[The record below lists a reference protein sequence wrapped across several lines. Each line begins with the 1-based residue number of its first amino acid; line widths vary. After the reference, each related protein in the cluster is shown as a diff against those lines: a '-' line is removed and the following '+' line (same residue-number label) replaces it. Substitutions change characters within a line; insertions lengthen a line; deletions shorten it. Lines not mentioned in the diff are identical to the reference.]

1 MGRTFLHNNQN
12 EHVSSIVGWRYEI
25 KKYKIIMN
33 TTNIETAG
41 IDTSSQDLL
50 LLLNHQNSF
59 F

>member
-1 MGRTFLHNNQN
+1 
-12 EHVSSIVGWRYEI
+12 
-25 KKYKIIMN
+25 MN